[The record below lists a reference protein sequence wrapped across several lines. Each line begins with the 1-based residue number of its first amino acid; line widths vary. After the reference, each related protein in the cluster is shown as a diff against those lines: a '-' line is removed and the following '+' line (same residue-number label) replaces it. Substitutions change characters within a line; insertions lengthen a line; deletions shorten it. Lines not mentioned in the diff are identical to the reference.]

1 MQSRAVG
8 TFGDFVEVICIA
20 RVRARAVW
28 KSFWFLPYQV
38 AGPPKSAGCAR
49 GYVPSGNVPGPALPS
64 YAGPPKPAGC
74 ARELRPLWQRAGPC
88 LTKLPA
94 RQSRQVSACRT
105 TPLVRRLNRCPARGS
120 AVFFAASWAVRS
132 KHAFS
137 RGKVLRGALPQALR
151 LTVRAWRQ
159 NAPRVS
165 QIAAACSALVKT
177 TTRRAFA
184 RRVSKAENRGGH
196 FTQGRALR

>member
-49 GYVPSGNVPGPALPS
+49 G
-64 YAGPPKPAGC
+64 
-74 ARELRPLWQRAGPC
+74 LRPLWQRAGPC

-196 FTQGRALR
+196 FTQRRALR